1 MRRHWGTGATGR
13 SHRAGVTARAGR
25 GERRKVPPQSRR
37 IFTLRPIAVCWGM
50 VRVLMRTRR
59 LPRSKKNEY
68 VTACVALDR
77 KGPSPLGRCRT
88 NHARGRDA
96 ARMPAHGPIQC
107 ANSFRSIRLFL
118 NVKVSRFSFDLMRRT
133 GARVSKSSFHFGG
146 GTACL
151 FCCACCS
158 AACRAIIRLVT
169 SACWS
174 GASTLKISLFS
185 RLCNRSSVTSFWP

>member
-77 KGPSPLGRCRT
+77 KGPSPLRFRT
-88 NHARGRDA
+88 NHARGRHT
-96 ARMPAHGPIQC
+96 ARMSAHGPIQR
-107 ANSFRSIRLFL
+107 ANSFRSIRLSL
-118 NVKVSRFSFDLMRRT
+118 NVKGTRVSRFLSIWRGGLVHQLPNLLFTLA
-133 GARVSKSSFHFGG
+133 GAQL
-146 GTACL
+146 ACFAVL
-151 FCCACCS
+151 VALQ
-158 AACRAIIRLVT
+158 RAGPL
-169 SACWS
+169 SACELLPA
-174 GASTLKISLFS
+174 GLA
-185 RLCNRSSVTSFWP
+185 RAP